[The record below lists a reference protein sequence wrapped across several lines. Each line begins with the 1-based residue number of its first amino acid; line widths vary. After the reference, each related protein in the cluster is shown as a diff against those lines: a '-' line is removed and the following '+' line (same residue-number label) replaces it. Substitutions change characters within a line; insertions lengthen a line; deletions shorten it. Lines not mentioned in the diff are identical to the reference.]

1 MRIVLDTNVLISAL
15 LLRGSVTRRAF
26 DAAFANGSVLLSLE
40 LLAELTDVLGRKQFR
55 KYVDDLDARRFAAVL
70 VRESEWVQVRTDVTA
85 CRDPNDNKILALAV
99 DGSATVMV
107 TGDQDL
113 LCLHPFRGIDIERP
127 DQFLKRFPS
136 NQKRP

>member
-1 MRIVLDTNVLISAL
+1 VRFVLDTNVLISAL
-15 LLRGSVTRRAF
+15 LLRDSITRRAF

-40 LLAELTDVLGRKQFR
+40 LLAELSGVLGRKQFR
-55 KYVDDLDARRFAAVL
+55 KYVDAADVRRFAAVL
-70 VRESEWVQVRTDVTA
+70 IRESEWVQAATTITA

-99 DGSATVMV
+99 DGRAGVLV

-113 LCLHPFRGIDIERP
+113 LCLNPFRDIRIERP
-127 DQFLKRFPS
+127 DQFLSRFPS